1 MRVDPG
7 VCMTVGALSGC
18 RTAHGPIVTT
28 MRALIIAVAALFALA
43 PIANATPQDDQYL
56 STLTSRNIGGQPDKL
71 IGYGHDAC
79 DNYGTSGV
87 VDQIASLEAIGYT
100 HIQAEDIFVLGVHAY
115 CPDKLPPVG
124 KPAA

>member
-1 MRVDPG
+1 
-7 VCMTVGALSGC
+7 
-18 RTAHGPIVTT
+18 

-56 STLTSRNIGGQPDKL
+56 SALTSRNIGGQPDKL
-71 IGYGHDAC
+71 IGYGLDAC
-79 DNYGTSGV
+79 NNYGTSGV

-115 CPDKLPPVG
+115 CPDKLPPVS